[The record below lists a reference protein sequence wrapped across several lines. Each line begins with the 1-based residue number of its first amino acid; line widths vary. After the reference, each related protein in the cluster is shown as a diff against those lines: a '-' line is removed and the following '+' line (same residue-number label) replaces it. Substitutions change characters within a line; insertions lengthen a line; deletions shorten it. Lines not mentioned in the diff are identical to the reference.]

1 MPGTNLTREEAQQ
14 RAKLLTV
21 DSYEIDLDLSGAVE
35 GGTYRSV
42 TTVRFDSAES
52 GVGSFIDLVA
62 PAVQEVVLNGDS
74 LDPAEVFKDS
84 RIELAGILEGRN
96 VLRVVA
102 DCAYTNTGEGLH
114 RFVDPVDQQ
123 AYLYT
128 QFEVPDAR
136 RVFASFEQPDLK
148 ATFQFTVKAPSGW
161 TVISNSPTPEPKD
174 DVWEFE
180 PTPRI
185 STYVTALILG
195 PYHSVHSVYEKDG
208 QSVPLGIYCRPSLA
222 EFLDSDAIFEVTRQG
237 FEWFQEKFD
246 YAYPFKKYDQL
257 FVPEFNAGAMENAG
271 AVTIRDQYVF
281 RSKVTDA
288 AYEVRAETILH
299 ELAHMWFGDL
309 VTMEWWNDLW
319 LNESFA
325 TYTSIACQSYAPGS
339 RWPHSWTTFANSMK
353 TWAYRQDQLPSTHPI
368 MAQINDLDD
377 VLVNFDGITYAK
389 GASVLKQLVAYVGED
404 EFFRGVQAYFKA
416 HAYGNTQLSDLL
428 GALEETS
435 GRDLGT
441 WSQKWLQT
449 AGINVLRPEIETDAN
464 GVITSFAIRQEAP
477 ALPAGAKGEPTLRP
491 HRIAVGLYDLD
502 DSAGGSGKLVRGER
516 IELDVDGELTEVAE
530 LVGKRRPAVIL
541 LNDDDLSYAKV
552 RLDEQSLAFVTE
564 HLGDFEASL
573 PRALCWASAW
583 DMTRDA
589 ELAARDYLSLVL
601 SGIGKESDIGVV
613 QSLHRQVLT
622 AVELYADPNAR
633 EALLTRWTDA
643 TLAHLRSSAG
653 GSDHQLA
660 WARAFAATARTPEQL
675 DLLEGLLDGRESIE
689 GLAVDTELRWSFVQR
704 LAAVGRFDEAEI
716 TSEYERDRTAAGERH
731 AATARAARPTE
742 EAKAEAWA
750 SVVESD
756 KLPNAV
762 QEAVIGGFVQF
773 GQRELLAPYTEKY
786 FAAVKG
792 VWDSR
797 SHEMAQQIAVGLY
810 PSVQVS
816 ADTLAKTDEWLAS
829 AEPSAAL
836 RRLISESRSGVERA
850 LRAQA
855 RHGGVGGDA
864 LRRGK
869 MALPRARARKRRFRM
884 EVSRSTG
891 TAAPTGETTSP
902 AAVARSGPRPHQ
914 GRGERR
920 SLLAFRF

>member
-1 MPGTNLTREEAQQ
+1 MPGTNLTREEAEQ

-21 DSYEIDLDLSGAVE
+21 DSYEIDLDLTGAQE

-42 TTVRFDSAES
+42 TTVRFDVAES
-52 GVGSFIDLVA
+52 GAESFIDLVA
-62 PAVQEVVLNGDS
+62 PTVHEVTLNGDA
-74 LDPAEVFKDS
+74 LDPAEVFRDS
-84 RIELAGILEGRN
+84 RIALPGLLQGPN

-114 RFVDPVDQQ
+114 RFVDPVDDQ

-148 ATFQFTVKAPSGW
+148 ATFQFTVKAPTGW
-161 TVISNSPTPEPKD
+161 TVVSNSPTPEPKD
-174 DVWEFE
+174 DVWVFE

-185 STYVTALILG
+185 STYITALIVG

-208 QSVPLGIYCRPSLA
+208 VSVPLGVYCRPSLA

-237 FEWFQEKFD
+237 FDWFQEKFD

-325 TYTSIACQSYAPGS
+325 TYTSIACQAHHPES

-368 MAQINDLDD
+368 MADIRDLDD

-389 GASVLKQLVAYVGED
+389 GASVLKQLVAYVGMD

-416 HAYGNTQLSDLL
+416 HAFGNTRLSDLL

-435 GRDLGT
+435 GRDLKA
-441 WSQKWLQT
+441 WSKAWLET
-449 AGINVLRPEIETDAN
+449 AGINVLRPGIETDGE

-491 HRIAVGLYDLD
+491 HRIAIGLYDRD
-502 DSAGGSGKLVRGER
+502 DASGKLVRTDR
-516 IELDVDGELTEVAE
+516 VELDVDGELTAVPQ
-530 LVGKRRPAVIL
+530 LTGRRRPDVVL

-564 HLGDFEASL
+564 HLGDFESSL

-589 ELAARDYLSLVL
+589 ELATRDYLSLVL

-613 QSLHRQVLT
+613 QSLQRQVKL
-622 AVELYADPNAR
+622 AIDLYADPAAR

-643 TLAHLRSSAG
+643 TLAHLRSAAPG
-653 GSDHQLA
+653 GDHQLA

-675 DLLEGLLDGRESIE
+675 DLLEALLDGSQTIE
-689 GLAVDTELRWSFVQR
+689 GLVVDTELRWAFVER

-716 TSEYERDRTAAGERH
+716 AAEYERDKTAAGERH
-731 AATARAARPTE
+731 AAASRAARPTP

-762 QEAVIGGFVQF
+762 QEAVIGGFVQTD
-773 GQRELLAPYTEKY
+773 QRELLAPYTAKY
-786 FAAVKG
+786 FEVVKG
-792 VWDSR
+792 IWESR
-797 SHEMAQQIAVGLY
+797 SHEMAQQIVVGLY
-810 PSVQVS
+810 PSIQVS
-816 ADTLAKTDEWLAS
+816 QDTLDRTDAWLAS
-829 AEPSAAL
+829 AEPVAAL
-836 RRLISESRSGVERA
+836 RRLVSESRSGVERA
-850 LRAQA
+850 LKAQA
-855 RHGGVGGDA
+855 ADA
-864 LRRGK
+864 R
-869 MALPRARARKRRFRM
+869 
-884 EVSRSTG
+884 
-891 TAAPTGETTSP
+891 
-902 AAVARSGPRPHQ
+902 
-914 GRGERR
+914 
-920 SLLAFRF
+920 

>member
-21 DSYEIDLDLSGAVE
+21 DSYEIDLDLSGAQE

-42 TTVRFDSAES
+42 TTVRFDVSADAE
-52 GVGSFIDLVA
+52 GAESFIDLVA
-62 PAVQEVVLNGDS
+62 PTVHEVTLNGGA
-74 LDPAEVFKDS
+74 LDPAEVFEDS
-84 RIELAGILEGRN
+84 RIALPGLLPGRN
-96 VLRVVA
+96 VLRVSA

-114 RFVDPVDQQ
+114 RFVDPVDDQ

-148 ATFQFTVKAPSGW
+148 ATFRFTVKAPHGW
-161 TVISNSPTPEPKD
+161 TVISNSPTPEPRD
-174 DVWEFE
+174 NVWEFE

-185 STYVTALILG
+185 STYITALIVG

-222 EFLDSDAIFEVTRQG
+222 EYLDADAIFDVTRQG

-246 YAYPFKKYDQL
+246 YAYPFGKYDQL

-288 AYEVRAETILH
+288 AYEVRASTILH

-325 TYTSIACQSYAPGS
+325 TYAEAACQADAPGS
-339 RWPHSWTTFANSMK
+339 KWPHSWTTFANSMK

-368 MAQINDLDD
+368 MADIRDLDD

-389 GASVLKQLVAYVGED
+389 GASVLKQLVAYVGKD
-404 EFFRGVQAYFKA
+404 AFFSGVQAYFKR
-416 HAYGNTQLSDLL
+416 HAYGNTRLSDLL

-435 GRDLGT
+435 GRDLST
-441 WSQKWLQT
+441 WSKKWLET
-449 AGINVLRPEIETDAN
+449 AGINVLRPEIETDGAD
-464 GVITSFAIRQEAP
+464 GTGTITSFAIRQEAP
-477 ALPAGAKGEPTLRP
+477 ALPAGAKGESTLRP

-502 DSAGGSGKLVRGER
+502 EASGKLVRVDR
-516 IELDVDGELTEVAE
+516 VELDVDGELTAVPQ
-530 LVGKRRPAVIL
+530 LVGKARPAVVL

-552 RLDEQSLAFVTE
+552 RLDERSLAFVTE

-589 ELAARDYLSLVL
+589 ELATRDYLSLVL

-613 QSLHRQVLT
+613 QSLHRQVKL
-622 AVELYADPNAR
+622 AIDLYSAPNTR
-633 EALLTRWTDA
+633 EALLTRWTEA
-643 TLAHLRSSAG
+643 TLAHLRAAEA

-675 DLLEGLLDGRESIE
+675 DLLDSLLEGTQTIE
-689 GLAVDTELRWSFVQR
+689 GLAVDTELRWTFVER
-704 LAAVGRFDEAEI
+704 LAAVGRYDETEI
-716 TSEYERDRTAAGERH
+716 AGEYERDKTAAGERH

-756 KLPNAV
+756 KLPNAL
-762 QEAVIGGFVQF
+762 QEAVIAGFVQTD
-773 GQRELLAPYTEKY
+773 QRELLAPYTDRY
-786 FAAVKG
+786 FEAVAD
-792 VWDSR
+792 VWESR

-810 PSVQVS
+810 PAIQVS
-816 ADTLAKTDEWLAS
+816 EETLEKTDAWLAS
-829 AEPSAAL
+829 AEPNAAL
-836 RRLISESRSGVERA
+836 RRLVSESRAGVERA

-855 RHGGVGGDA
+855 ADA
-864 LRRGK
+864 
-869 MALPRARARKRRFRM
+869 
-884 EVSRSTG
+884 
-891 TAAPTGETTSP
+891 AAE
-902 AAVARSGPRPHQ
+902 
-914 GRGERR
+914 
-920 SLLAFRF
+920 

>member
-21 DSYEIDLDLSGAVE
+21 DSYEIDLDLSGAQE
-35 GGTYRSV
+35 GGTFRSA
-42 TTVRFDSAES
+42 TTVRFEAAEA
-52 GVGSFIDLVA
+52 GAETFIDLVA
-62 PAVQEVVLNGDS
+62 PSVREVVLNGTA
-74 LDPAEVFKDS
+74 LDAASVFEDS
-84 RIELAGILEGRN
+84 RIALPGLLAGQNE
-96 VLRVVA
+96 LRVVA

-114 RFVDPVDQQ
+114 RFVDPVDEQ

-148 ATFQFTVKAPSGW
+148 ATFRFTVTAPEGW
-161 TVISNSPTPEPKD
+161 TVISNSPTPEAADVKD
-174 DVWEFE
+174 NVWRFE

-185 STYVTALILG
+185 STYITALIVG
-195 PYHSVHSVYEKDG
+195 PYHAVHSSYEGADG

-222 EFLDSDAIFEVTRQG
+222 EFLDADAIFDVTRQG
-237 FEWFQEKFD
+237 FTWFQEKFAYD
-246 YAYPFKKYDQL
+246 YPFAKYDQL

-325 TYTSIACQSYAPGS
+325 TYTSIACQAYAEGS
-339 RWPHSWTTFANSMK
+339 KWPHAWTTFANSMK

-368 MAQINDLDD
+368 MADIRDLDD

-389 GASVLKQLVAYVGED
+389 GASVLKQLVAYVGTD
-404 EFFRGVQAYFKA
+404 EFFKGVQAYFKA
-416 HAYGNTQLSDLL
+416 HAFGNTRLSDLL

-435 GRDLGT
+435 GRDLTT
-441 WSQKWLQT
+441 WSKAWLET
-449 AGINVLRPEIETDAN
+449 AGINILRPAIETDAD
-464 GVITSFAIRQEAP
+464 GVITSFAVRQEAP
-477 ALPAGAKGEPTLRP
+477 ALPAGAKGEPVLRP
-491 HRIAVGLYDLD
+491 HRIAVGFYSIDE
-502 DSAGGSGKLVRGER
+502 ASGRLLRER
-516 IELDVDGELTEVAE
+516 RVEMDVAAAELTDVPE
-530 LVGKRRPAVIL
+530 LVGHKRPDVVL

-552 RLDEQSLAFVTE
+552 RLDEQSLATVTA

-583 DMTRDA
+583 DMTRDG
-589 ELAARDYLSLVL
+589 ELATRDYLALVL

-613 QSLHRQVLT
+613 QSLHRQVKL
-622 AVELYADPNAR
+622 AIDLYADPAWR
-633 EALLTRWTDA
+633 EEGLAVWTEA
-643 TLAHLRSSAG
+643 TLEHLRAAAP

-660 WARAFAATARTPEQL
+660 WARAFAATARTEGQL
-675 DLLEGLLDGRESIE
+675 TFLSALLDGNAEIE
-689 GLAVDTELRWSFVQR
+689 GLAVDTELRWAFLER
-704 LAAVGRFDEAEI
+704 LVATGVLGEAAIVAEL
-716 TSEYERDRTAAGERH
+716 ERDKTAAGERH
-731 AATARAARPTE
+731 AATARAARPTA

-750 SVVESD
+750 SVVESGD
-756 KLPNAV
+756 LPNAV
-762 QEAVIGGFVQF
+762 QEAVIGGFVQTD
-773 GQRELLAPYTEKY
+773 QRELLAPYAEKY

-797 SHEMAQQIAVGLY
+797 SHEIAQQIAVGLY
-810 PSVQVS
+810 PALLVS
-816 ADTLAKTDEWLAS
+816 QQTLDATDAWLTT
-829 AEPSAAL
+829 AEPNAAL
-836 RRLISESRSGVERA
+836 RRLVSESRSGVERA

-855 RHGGVGGDA
+855 ADA
-864 LRRGK
+864 
-869 MALPRARARKRRFRM
+869 ASA
-884 EVSRSTG
+884 
-891 TAAPTGETTSP
+891 
-902 AAVARSGPRPHQ
+902 
-914 GRGERR
+914 
-920 SLLAFRF
+920 

>member
-21 DSYEIDLDLSGAVE
+21 DSYEVELDLSGAQE

-42 TTVRFDSAES
+42 TTVRFDSAENDAE
-52 GVGSFIDLVA
+52 SFIDLVA
-62 PAVQEVVLNGDS
+62 PAVHEVTLNGDA
-74 LDPAEVFKDS
+74 LDAAEVFKDS
-84 RIELAGILEGRN
+84 RIALPGLLAGRN

-148 ATFQFTVKAPSGW
+148 ATFQFTVKAPTGW

-174 DVWEFE
+174 DVWVFE

-185 STYVTALILG
+185 SSYITALIVG

-237 FEWFQEKFD
+237 FDWFQEKFD
-246 YAYPFKKYDQL
+246 YAYPFTKYDQL

-288 AYEVRAETILH
+288 AYELRAETILH

-325 TYTSIACQSYAPGS
+325 TYTSIACQAYHPDS

-368 MAQINDLDD
+368 MAEIRDLDD

-389 GASVLKQLVAYVGED
+389 GASVLKQLVAYVGMD

-416 HAYGNTQLSDLL
+416 HAFGNTRLSDLL

-449 AGINVLRPEIETDAN
+449 AGINILRPEIETGAD
-464 GVITSFAIRQEAP
+464 GVVTSFAIRQEAP
-477 ALPAGAKGEPTLRP
+477 ALPAGAQGEPTLRP

-502 DSAGGSGKLVRGER
+502 ADTGKLVRVER
-516 IELDVDGELTEVAE
+516 IELDVDGELTAVPQLA
-530 LVGKRRPAVIL
+530 GKPRPAVIL

-552 RLDEQSLAFVTE
+552 RLDEDSLAFVTE
-564 HLGDFEASL
+564 HLGDFASSL

-589 ELAARDYLSLVL
+589 ELAARDYLALVL
-601 SGIGKESDIGVV
+601 AGIGKESDIGVV
-613 QSLHRQVLT
+613 QSLHRQVKL
-622 AVELYADPNAR
+622 AIELYADPTAR

-643 TLAHLRSSAG
+643 TLAHLHASEAG
-653 GSDHQLA
+653 GDHQLA

-675 DLLEGLLDGRESIE
+675 DLLEALLEGRETIE
-689 GLAVDTELRWSFVQR
+689 GLSVDTELRWAFVQR

-716 TSEYERDRTAAGERH
+716 AAEYERDKTAAGERH

-762 QEAVIGGFVQF
+762 QEAVIGGFVQAD
-773 GQRELLAPYTEKY
+773 QRELLAPYTDKY
-786 FAAVKG
+786 FSVVKEI
-792 VWDSR
+792 WDAR
-797 SHEMAQQIAVGLY
+797 SHEIAQQIATGLY
-810 PSVQVS
+810 PGVQVFEE
-816 ADTLAKTDEWLAS
+816 TLAKTDAWLAS
-829 AEPSAAL
+829 AEPNAAL
-836 RRLISESRSGVERA
+836 RRLVSESRSGVERA
-850 LRAQA
+850 LKAQA
-855 RHGGVGGDA
+855 ADA
-864 LRRGK
+864 
-869 MALPRARARKRRFRM
+869 AAA
-884 EVSRSTG
+884 
-891 TAAPTGETTSP
+891 TA
-902 AAVARSGPRPHQ
+902 
-914 GRGERR
+914 
-920 SLLAFRF
+920 

>member
-14 RAKLLTV
+14 RAKLLAV
-21 DSYEIDLDLSGAVE
+21 ESYEIELDLSGAQE

-42 TTVRFDSAES
+42 TTVRFDVTENGAE
-52 GVGSFIDLVA
+52 SFIDLVA
-62 PAVQEVVLNGDS
+62 PAVHEVTLNGDS
-74 LDPAEVFKDS
+74 LDPAEVFADS
-84 RIELAGILEGRN
+84 RIALRGLLEGRN
-96 VLRVVA
+96 ILRVVA

-114 RFVDPVDQQ
+114 RFVDPVDDQ

-148 ATFQFTVKAPSGW
+148 ATFQFTVRAPEGW
-161 TVISNSPTPEPKD
+161 TVISNSPTPEPQD
-174 DVWEFE
+174 SVWVFE

-185 STYVTALILG
+185 STYITALIVG

-222 EFLDSDAIFEVTRQG
+222 EYLDSDAIFEVTRQG

-246 YAYPFKKYDQL
+246 YTYPFKKYDQL

-325 TYTSIACQSYAPGS
+325 TYTSIACQASAPGS

-368 MAQINDLDD
+368 MADISDLDD

-404 EFFRGVQAYFKA
+404 EFFAGVQAYFKA
-416 HAYGNTQLSDLL
+416 HAYGNTRLSDLL
-428 GALEETS
+428 GALETTS
-435 GRDLGT
+435 GRDLKS
-441 WSQKWLQT
+441 WSKAWLET
-449 AGINVLRPEIETDAN
+449 AGINVLRPEIETGAD
-464 GVITSFAIRQEAP
+464 GVVTSFAIRQEAP

-491 HRIAVGLYDLD
+491 HRIAVGLYELD
-502 DSAGGSGKLVRGER
+502 DASGKLVREER
-516 IELDVDGELTEVAE
+516 IELDVDGELTAVPQ

-564 HLGDFEASL
+564 HLGDFESSL

-613 QSLHRQVLT
+613 QSLQRQVKL
-622 AVELYADPNAR
+622 AVDLYADPAAR
-633 EALLTRWTDA
+633 EALLARWTDA
-643 TLAHLRSSAG
+643 TLAHLRAAAP

-675 DLLEGLLDGRESIE
+675 DLLDALLEGSQTIE
-689 GLAVDTELRWSFVQR
+689 GLVVDTELRWSFVQR
-704 LAAVGRFDEAEI
+704 LAAVGRFDETEI
-716 TSEYERDRTAAGERH
+716 AGEYDRDRTAAGERH
-731 AATARAARPTE
+731 AATARAARPTP

-750 SVVESD
+750 SVVDSD

-762 QEAVIGGFVQF
+762 QEAVIAGFVQTD
-773 GQRELLAPYTEKY
+773 QRELLAPYADRY
-786 FAAVKG
+786 FEVVKDI
-792 VWDSR
+792 WDSR

-810 PSVQVS
+810 PTVQVS
-816 ADTLAKTDEWLAS
+816 RETLDKTDAWLTS
-829 AEPSAAL
+829 AEPTAAL
-836 RRLISESRSGVERA
+836 RRLVSESRAGVERA
-850 LRAQA
+850 LRAQRA
-855 RHGGVGGDA
+855 DA
-864 LRRGK
+864 
-869 MALPRARARKRRFRM
+869 
-884 EVSRSTG
+884 
-891 TAAPTGETTSP
+891 AAE
-902 AAVARSGPRPHQ
+902 
-914 GRGERR
+914 
-920 SLLAFRF
+920 

>member
-1 MPGTNLTREEAQQ
+1 MPGTNLTREEARQ
-14 RAKLLTV
+14 RAELLTV
-21 DSYEIDLDLSGAVE
+21 DSYEIDLDLSGAQE

-42 TTVRFDSAES
+42 TTVRFDVARGDAE
-52 GVGSFIDLVA
+52 SFIDLVA
-62 PAVQEVVLNGDS
+62 PAVHEVVLNGDQ
-74 LDPAEVFKDS
+74 LDPAEVFEDS
-84 RIELAGILEGRN
+84 RIALTGLLQGRN

-114 RFVDPVDQQ
+114 RFVDPVDEQ

-148 ATFQFTVKAPSGW
+148 ATFQFTVKAPEGW

-174 DVWEFE
+174 NVWSFE

-185 STYVTALILG
+185 STYITALIVG

-208 QSVPLGIYCRPSLA
+208 RSVPLGVYCRPSLA
-222 EFLDSDAIFEVTRQG
+222 EFLDADAIFEVTRQG
-237 FEWFQEKFD
+237 FDWFQEKFD
-246 YAYPFKKYDQL
+246 YAYPFAKYDQL

-271 AVTIRDQYVF
+271 AVTLRDQYVF

-288 AYEVRAETILH
+288 AYEMRAATILH

-325 TYTSIACQSYAPGS
+325 TYAEVACQAAAPAS
-339 RWPHSWTTFANSMK
+339 KWPHAWTTFANSMK

-368 MAQINDLDD
+368 MAEIRDLDD

-404 EFFRGVQAYFKA
+404 AFFKGVQAYFKR
-416 HAYGNTQLSDLL
+416 HAYGNTRLSDLL

-435 GRDLGT
+435 GRDLKT
-441 WSQKWLQT
+441 WSKQWLET
-449 AGINVLRPEIETDAN
+449 AGINILRPEIVTDAD
-464 GVITSFAIRQEAP
+464 GVVTSFAVRQEAP

-491 HRIAVGLYDLD
+491 HRIAIGLYDHD
-502 DSAGGSGKLVRGER
+502 EASGKLVRTDR
-516 IELDVDGELTEVAE
+516 VELDVDGELTAVPQ
-530 LVGKRRPAVIL
+530 LSGRRRPAVVL

-552 RLDEQSLAFVTE
+552 RLDEDSLRTVTE
-564 HLGDFEASL
+564 HLGDFAESL

-589 ELAARDYLSLVL
+589 ELATRDYLSLVL

-613 QSLHRQVLT
+613 QSLHRQVKL
-622 AVELYADPNAR
+622 AIDLYADPATR
-633 EALLTRWTDA
+633 ESLLTRWTDA
-643 TLAHLRSSAG
+643 TLAHLRAAEAG
-653 GSDHQLA
+653 GDHQLA

-675 DLLEGLLDGRESIE
+675 DLLEALLDGTQTVE
-689 GLAVDTELRWSFVQR
+689 GLAVDTELRWAFVER
-704 LAAVGRFDEAEI
+704 LAAVGRYDEAEI
-716 TSEYERDRTAAGERH
+716 AAEYERDRTAAGERH
-731 AATARAARPTE
+731 AATARASRPTP

-750 SVVESD
+750 SVIDSD

-762 QEAVIGGFVQF
+762 QEAVIGGFVQTD
-773 GQRELLAPYTEKY
+773 QRELLASYADTY
-786 FAAVKG
+786 FEVLKG
-792 VWDSR
+792 VWESR

-810 PSVQVS
+810 PAVQVS
-816 ADTLAKTDEWLAS
+816 AETLAKTDAWLAA

-836 RRLISESRSGVERA
+836 HRLVSESRAGIERA
-850 LRAQA
+850 LKAQA
-855 RHGGVGGDA
+855 AD
-864 LRRGK
+864 
-869 MALPRARARKRRFRM
+869 
-884 EVSRSTG
+884 
-891 TAAPTGETTSP
+891 TAA
-902 AAVARSGPRPHQ
+902 V
-914 GRGERR
+914 
-920 SLLAFRF
+920 

>member
-21 DSYEIDLDLSGAVE
+21 DSYEIDLDLSGAQE

-42 TTVRFDSAES
+42 TTVRFDVAES
-52 GVGSFIDLVA
+52 GAASFIDLVA
-62 PAVQEVVLNGDS
+62 PAVHEVTLNGDS
-74 LDPAEVFKDS
+74 LDPAEVFADS
-84 RIELAGILEGRN
+84 RIALPGLLAGRN
-96 VLRVVA
+96 ILRVVA

-114 RFVDPVDQQ
+114 RFVDPVDEQ

-174 DVWEFE
+174 DTWVFE

-185 STYVTALILG
+185 SSYITALIVG

-222 EFLDSDAIFEVTRQG
+222 EFLDSDAIFAVTRQG

-246 YAYPFKKYDQL
+246 YDYPFKKYDQL

-288 AYEVRAETILH
+288 AYETRAETILH

-325 TYTSIACQSYAPGS
+325 TYTSIACQAYAPGS

-368 MAQINDLDD
+368 MAEIRDLDD

-389 GASVLKQLVAYVGED
+389 GASVLKQLVAYVGMD
-404 EFFRGVQAYFKA
+404 EFFTGVQAYFKR
-416 HAYGNTQLSDLL
+416 HAYGNTRLADLL

-435 GRDLGT
+435 GRDLST
-441 WSQKWLQT
+441 WARKWLQT
-449 AGINVLRPEIETDAN
+449 AGINILRPEVETDGD
-464 GVITSFAIRQEAP
+464 GVVTSFAVRQEAP

-491 HRIAVGLYDLD
+491 HRIAIGLYDLD
-502 DSAGGSGKLVRGER
+502 EASGKLMRTDR
-516 IELDVDGELTEVAE
+516 IELDVDGELTAVPQLA
-530 LVGKRRPAVIL
+530 GRPRPAVFL

-552 RLDEQSLAFVTE
+552 RLDEESLRFVTE
-564 HLGDFEASL
+564 HLGDFESSL

-589 ELAARDYLSLVL
+589 ELPARDYLSLVL

-613 QSLHRQVLT
+613 QSLQRQVKL
-622 AVELYADPNAR
+622 AVELYADPAAR

-643 TLAHLRSSAG
+643 TLAHLRAAAPA
-653 GSDHQLA
+653 SDHQLA

-675 DLLEGLLDGRESIE
+675 DLLDGLLDGTQTVE
-689 GLAVDTELRWSFVQR
+689 GLAVDTELRWAFVER
-704 LAAVGRFDEAEI
+704 LAAVGRFDEADI
-716 TSEYERDRTAAGERH
+716 AAEYERDRTAAGERH

-750 SVVESD
+750 SVVDSD

-762 QEAVIGGFVQF
+762 QEAVIGGFVQTD
-773 GQRELLAPYTEKY
+773 QRDLLAPYTDKY
-786 FAAVKG
+786 FEVLKS

-797 SHEMAQQIAVGLY
+797 SHEIAQQIAIGLY
-810 PSVQVS
+810 PSLQVS
-816 ADTLAKTDEWLAS
+816 AETLTKTDAWLAS
-829 AEPSAAL
+829 AQPNAAL
-836 RRLISESRSGVERA
+836 ARLVSESRAGVERA
-850 LRAQA
+850 LKAQA
-855 RHGGVGGDA
+855 ADA
-864 LRRGK
+864 
-869 MALPRARARKRRFRM
+869 
-884 EVSRSTG
+884 
-891 TAAPTGETTSP
+891 AA
-902 AAVARSGPRPHQ
+902 Q
-914 GRGERR
+914 
-920 SLLAFRF
+920 

>member
-14 RAKLLTV
+14 RAELLTV
-21 DSYEIDLDLSGAVE
+21 DSYEIDLDLSGAQE

-42 TTVRFDSAES
+42 TTVRFDVARGGVES
-52 GVGSFIDLVA
+52 FVDLVA
-62 PAVQEVVLNGDS
+62 PTVHEVVLNGDA

-84 RIELAGILEGRN
+84 RIALPGLLEGRN

-114 RFVDPVDQQ
+114 RFVDPVDEQ

-148 ATFQFTVKAPSGW
+148 ATFQFTVRAPEGW
-161 TVISNSPTPEPKD
+161 TVISNSPTPEPQD
-174 DVWEFE
+174 NVWVFE

-185 STYVTALILG
+185 STYITALIVG

-237 FEWFQEKFD
+237 FDWFQEKFD
-246 YAYPFKKYDQL
+246 YAYPFEKYDQL

-325 TYTSIACQSYAPGS
+325 TYTSIACQSAAPGS

-368 MAQINDLDD
+368 MADIRDLDD

-389 GASVLKQLVAYVGED
+389 GASVLKQLVAYVGQD
-404 EFFRGVQAYFKA
+404 EFFKGVQAYFKR
-416 HAYGNTQLSDLL
+416 HAFGNTRLSDLL

-435 GRDLGT
+435 GRDLKT
-441 WSQKWLQT
+441 WSRKWLET
-449 AGINVLRPEIETDAN
+449 AGINILRPEIATDAD
-464 GVITSFAIRQEAP
+464 GVITSFAVRQEAP
-477 ALPAGAKGEPTLRP
+477 ALPAGAKGEPVLRP
-491 HRIAVGLYDLD
+491 HRIAIGLYDLD
-502 DSAGGSGKLVRGER
+502 SDSGKLVRTER
-516 IELDVDGELTEVAE
+516 VELDVDGELTAVPQ
-530 LVGKRRPAVIL
+530 LTGRRRPAVVL

-552 RLDEQSLAFVTE
+552 RLDEESLRTVTE
-564 HLGDFEASL
+564 HLGDFQESL

-589 ELAARDYLSLVL
+589 ELATRDYLSLVL
-601 SGIGKESDIGVV
+601 SGIAKESDIGVV
-613 QSLHRQVLT
+613 QSLHRQVKL
-622 AVELYADPNAR
+622 AIDLYADPAAR
-633 EALLTRWTDA
+633 EALLARWTDA
-643 TLAHLRSSAG
+643 TLAHLRAAEPG
-653 GSDHQLA
+653 GDHQLA

-675 DLLEGLLDGRESIE
+675 DLLEALLEGTQTVE
-689 GLAVDTELRWSFVQR
+689 GLAVDTELRWAFVER

-716 TSEYERDRTAAGERH
+716 AAEYERDRTAAGERH
-731 AATARAARPTE
+731 AATARAARPTV

-750 SVVESD
+750 SVVDSD

-762 QEAVIGGFVQF
+762 QEAVISGFVQTD
-773 GQRELLAPYTEKY
+773 QRELLAPYADRY
-786 FAAVKG
+786 FEVVKD
-792 VWDSR
+792 VWDAR
-797 SHEMAQQIAVGLY
+797 SHEIAQQIAVGLY
-810 PSVQVS
+810 PAVQVS
-816 ADTLAKTDEWLAS
+816 EATLAKTDAWLAA
-829 AEPSAAL
+829 AEPNAAL
-836 RRLISESRSGVERA
+836 RRLVSESRSGVERA
-850 LRAQA
+850 LKAQA
-855 RHGGVGGDA
+855 ADA
-864 LRRGK
+864 
-869 MALPRARARKRRFRM
+869 
-884 EVSRSTG
+884 
-891 TAAPTGETTSP
+891 AAE
-902 AAVARSGPRPHQ
+902 
-914 GRGERR
+914 
-920 SLLAFRF
+920 

>member
-21 DSYEIDLDLSGAVE
+21 DSYEIDLDLSGAQE

-42 TTVRFDSAES
+42 TTVRFDAAE
-52 GVGSFIDLVA
+52 GGAETFIDLVA
-62 PAVQEVVLNGDS
+62 PTVHEVVLNGDA
-74 LDPAEVFKDS
+74 LDPAEVFADS
-84 RIELAGILEGRN
+84 RITLPGLLQGPNE
-96 VLRVVA
+96 LRVVA

-114 RFVDPVDQQ
+114 RFVDPVDNQ

-174 DVWEFE
+174 DVWVFE

-185 STYVTALILG
+185 STYITALIVG

-222 EFLDSDAIFEVTRQG
+222 EYLDSDAIFEVTRQG

-288 AYEVRAETILH
+288 AYERRAETILH

-325 TYTSIACQSYAPGS
+325 TYTSVACQAHAPGS
-339 RWPHSWTTFANSMK
+339 RWPHSWTTFANAEK

-368 MAQINDLDD
+368 MAEIRDLDD
-377 VLVNFDGITYAK
+377 VMVNFDGITYAK
-389 GASVLKQLVAYVGED
+389 GASVLKQLVAYVGMD
-404 EFFRGVQAYFKA
+404 EFFSGVQAYFKQ
-416 HAYGNTQLSDLL
+416 HAYGNTRLSDLL
-428 GALEETS
+428 GALEKTS
-435 GRDLGT
+435 GRDLKT
-441 WSQKWLQT
+441 WSKKWLET
-449 AGINVLRPEIETDAN
+449 AGINVLRPEIETDAD

-477 ALPAGAKGEPTLRP
+477 ALPAGAKGEAILRP
-491 HRIAVGLYDLD
+491 HRIAIGLYDHQD
-502 DSAGGSGKLVRGER
+502 GSLVRTDR
-516 IELDVDGELTEVAE
+516 IELDVDGELTPVPQ
-530 LVGKRRPAVIL
+530 LVGTARPAIVL

-552 RLDEQSLAFVTE
+552 RLDEESLKAVTE

-573 PRALCWASAW
+573 PRALSWASAW

-589 ELAARDYLSLVL
+589 ELPTRDYLSLVL
-601 SGIGKESDIGVV
+601 SGVGKESDIGVV
-613 QSLHRQVLT
+613 QSLHRQVKL
-622 AVELYADPNAR
+622 AIDLYADPAWR
-633 EALLTRWTDA
+633 ETGLAQWTEAALE
-643 TLAHLRSSAG
+643 HLRAAAP

-660 WARAFAATARTPEQL
+660 WARAFAATARTDAQL
-675 DLLEGLLDGRESIE
+675 DLLAALLDGTETIE
-689 GLAVDTELRWSFVQR
+689 GLVVDTELRWAFVER
-704 LAAVGRFDEAEI
+704 LAATGRFGEAEI
-716 TSEYERDRTAAGERH
+716 AAEYERDKTAAGERH
-731 AATARAARPTE
+731 AATARAARPTP

-762 QEAVIGGFVQF
+762 QEAVIAGFVQTD
-773 GQRELLAPYTEKY
+773 QRELLAPYTEKY
-786 FAAVKG
+786 FSAVKD
-792 VWDSR
+792 VWESR
-797 SHEMAQQIAVGLY
+797 SHEMAQQIVIGLY
-810 PSVQVS
+810 PALQVDQ
-816 ADTLAKTDEWLAS
+816 ATLDATDAWLAS
-829 AEPSAAL
+829 AEPNAAL
-836 RRLISESRSGVERA
+836 RRLVSESRAGIERA
-850 LRAQA
+850 LKAQA
-855 RHGGVGGDA
+855 ADA
-864 LRRGK
+864 
-869 MALPRARARKRRFRM
+869 
-884 EVSRSTG
+884 
-891 TAAPTGETTSP
+891 AA
-902 AAVARSGPRPHQ
+902 
-914 GRGERR
+914 
-920 SLLAFRF
+920 

>member
-21 DSYEIDLDLSGAVE
+21 DSYEIDLDLSGAQE

-42 TTVRFDSAES
+42 TTVRFDVAES
-52 GVGSFIDLVA
+52 GSASFIDLVA
-62 PAVQEVVLNGDS
+62 PAVHEVALNGDA
-74 LDPAEVFKDS
+74 LDPAEVFADS
-84 RIELAGILEGRN
+84 RIALPGLLEGRN

-114 RFVDPVDQQ
+114 RFVDPVDEQ

-161 TVISNSPTPEPKD
+161 TVVSNSPTPEPKD
-174 DVWEFE
+174 DVWVFE

-185 STYVTALILG
+185 SSYITALIVG

-237 FEWFQEKFD
+237 FDWFQEKFD
-246 YAYPFKKYDQL
+246 YAYPFTKYDQL

-288 AYEVRAETILH
+288 AYETRAETILH

-325 TYTSIACQSYAPGS
+325 TYTSIACQAYAPGS

-368 MAQINDLDD
+368 MAEIRDLDD

-389 GASVLKQLVAYVGED
+389 GASVLKQLVAYVGMD
-404 EFFRGVQAYFKA
+404 EFFKGVQAYFKR
-416 HAYGNTQLSDLL
+416 HAFGNTRLSDLL

-435 GRDLGT
+435 GRDLST

-449 AGINVLRPEIETDAN
+449 AGINILRPEVETDAD
-464 GVITSFAIRQEAP
+464 GVVTSFAIRQEAP
-477 ALPAGAKGEPTLRP
+477 ALPAGAKGEPVLRP

-502 DSAGGSGKLVRGER
+502 EATGKLVRTDR
-516 IELDVDGELTEVAE
+516 IELDVDGALTAVPQ
-530 LVGKRRPAVIL
+530 LSGRRRPAVFL

-552 RLDEQSLAFVTE
+552 RLDEESLHVVTE
-564 HLGDFEASL
+564 HLGDFESSL

-589 ELAARDYLSLVL
+589 ELPTREYLSLVL

-613 QSLHRQVLT
+613 QSLHRQVKL
-622 AVELYADPNAR
+622 AIELYADPTAR

-643 TLAHLRSSAG
+643 TLAHLRSAAP

-675 DLLEGLLDGRESIE
+675 DLLDGLLEGTHTIE
-689 GLAVDTELRWSFVQR
+689 GLAVDTELRWAFVER
-704 LAAVGRFDEAEI
+704 LAAVGRFDETEI
-716 TSEYERDRTAAGERH
+716 AGEYERDKTAAGERH

-750 SVVESD
+750 SVIDSD

-762 QEAVIGGFVQF
+762 QEAVIGGFVQTD
-773 GQRELLAPYTEKY
+773 QRELLAPYTDRY
-786 FAAVKG
+786 FEILKS

-797 SHEMAQQIAVGLY
+797 SHEIAQQIAVGLY
-810 PSVQVS
+810 PSLQVS
-816 ADTLAKTDEWLAS
+816 EETLAKTDTWLA
-829 AEPSAAL
+829 AAQPNAAL
-836 RRLISESRSGVERA
+836 ARLVSESRAGVERA
-850 LRAQA
+850 LKAQA
-855 RHGGVGGDA
+855 ADA
-864 LRRGK
+864 
-869 MALPRARARKRRFRM
+869 
-884 EVSRSTG
+884 
-891 TAAPTGETTSP
+891 AA
-902 AAVARSGPRPHQ
+902 Q
-914 GRGERR
+914 
-920 SLLAFRF
+920 

>member
-21 DSYEIDLDLSGAVE
+21 DSYEIDLDLSGAQE

-42 TTVRFDSAES
+42 TTVRFDSAEA
-52 GVGSFIDLVA
+52 GAETFIDLVA
-62 PAVQEVVLNGDS
+62 PAVHEVVLNGHS
-74 LDPAEVFKDS
+74 LDVAAVFRDA
-84 RIELAGILEGRN
+84 RIALKHLEAGPNELK
-96 VLRVVA
+96 VVA
-102 DCAYTNTGEGLH
+102 DCDYTNTGEGLH
-114 RFVDPVDQQ
+114 RFVDPVDEQ

-161 TVISNSPTPEPKD
+161 TVVSNSPTPEPSG
-174 DVWEFE
+174 DVWVFE
-180 PTPRI
+180 PTPRM
-185 STYVTALILG
+185 STYITALIVG
-195 PYHSVHSVYEKDG
+195 PYHSVHSSYEGPGG

-237 FEWFQEKFD
+237 FDWFQEKFD
-246 YAYPFKKYDQL
+246 YAYPFAKYDQL

-288 AYEVRAETILH
+288 AYETRAETILH

-325 TYTSIACQSYAPGS
+325 TYTSIACQAYAENS

-368 MAQINDLDD
+368 MADIRDLDD

-389 GASVLKQLVAYVGED
+389 GASVLKQLVAYVGMD

-416 HAYGNTQLSDLL
+416 HAFGNTRLSDLL

-435 GRDLGT
+435 GRDLKT
-441 WSQKWLQT
+441 WSKKWLET
-449 AGINVLRPEIETDAN
+449 AGINVLRPVVDVDTS
-464 GVITSFAIRQEAP
+464 GRITSFAVKQEAP
-477 ALPAGAKGEPTLRP
+477 ALPASAKGEPTLRP
-491 HRIAVGLYDLD
+491 HRIAIGLYDLD
-502 DSAGGSGKLVRGER
+502 DESGKLLRTDRV
-516 IELDVDGELTEVAE
+516 ELDVDGELTAVDE
-530 LVGKRRPAVIL
+530 LVGRERPAVIL

-552 RLDEQSLAFVTE
+552 RMDAESLAFVTE
-564 HLGDFEASL
+564 HIGDFEASL
-573 PRALCWASAW
+573 PRALSWASAW

-589 ELAARDYLSLVL
+589 ELPTREYLSLVL
-601 SGIGKESDIGVV
+601 SGIAKESDIGVV
-613 QSLHRQVLT
+613 QSLHRQVKMAL
-622 AVELYADPNAR
+622 ELYAAPAR
-633 EALLTRWTDA
+633 REEALARWTEA
-643 TLAHLRSSAG
+643 TLTHLRAAEP

-660 WARAFAATARTPEQL
+660 WARAFAATARTEEQL
-675 DLLEGLLDGRESIE
+675 TLIEELLSGKQAIE
-689 GLAVDTELRWSFVQR
+689 GLAVDTELRWAFVHR
-704 LAAVGRFDEAEI
+704 LAATGRLDEAGI
-716 TSEYERDRTAAGERH
+716 TAELDRDKTAAGERH
-731 AATARAARPTE
+731 AASARAARPTA

-756 KLPNAV
+756 KLPNAI
-762 QEAVIGGFVQF
+762 QESVIGGFVQTD
-773 GQRELLAPYTEKY
+773 QRELLAPYTEKF

-792 VWDSR
+792 AWDSR

-810 PSVQVS
+810 PSLQVS
-816 ADTLAKTDEWLAS
+816 RSTLDATDTWLAS
-829 AEPSAAL
+829 ASPSAAL
-836 RRLISESRSGVERA
+836 RRLITESRAGVERA

-855 RHGGVGGDA
+855 ADA
-864 LRRGK
+864 
-869 MALPRARARKRRFRM
+869 
-884 EVSRSTG
+884 
-891 TAAPTGETTSP
+891 
-902 AAVARSGPRPHQ
+902 
-914 GRGERR
+914 
-920 SLLAFRF
+920 

>member
-14 RAKLLTV
+14 RAELLNV
-21 DSYEIDLDLSGAVE
+21 DSYEIDLDLSGAQE

-42 TTVRFDSAES
+42 TTVRFDVARTGAE
-52 GVGSFIDLVA
+52 SFIDLVA
-62 PAVQEVVLNGDS
+62 PAVHEVVLNGDR
-74 LDPAEVFKDS
+74 LDPAEVFADS
-84 RIELAGILEGRN
+84 RIALSGLLEGRN

-114 RFVDPVDQQ
+114 RFVDPVDEQ

-148 ATFQFTVKAPSGW
+148 ATFQFTVKAPEGW
-161 TVISNSPTPEPKD
+161 TVVSNSPTPEPRD
-174 DVWEFE
+174 NVWTFA

-185 STYVTALILG
+185 SSYITALIVG

-237 FEWFQEKFD
+237 FDWFQEKFD
-246 YAYPFKKYDQL
+246 YAYPFEKYDQL

-288 AYEVRAETILH
+288 AYELRAETLLH

-325 TYTSIACQSYAPGS
+325 TYTSIACQAAAPGS
-339 RWPHSWTTFANSMK
+339 SWPHSWTTFANSMK

-368 MAQINDLDD
+368 MADISDLDD

-404 EFFRGVQAYFKA
+404 EFFKGVQAYFKR
-416 HAYGNTQLSDLL
+416 HAFGNTRLSDLL

-435 GRDLGT
+435 GRDLKT
-441 WSQKWLQT
+441 WSKKWLET
-449 AGINVLRPEIETDAN
+449 AGINILRPEVATDAD
-464 GVITSFAIRQEAP
+464 GVITSFAVRQEAP

-491 HRIAVGLYDLD
+491 HRIAIGLYDLD
-502 DSAGGSGKLVRGER
+502 EAGKLVRTER
-516 IELDVDGELTEVAE
+516 VELDVDGELTAVPQ
-530 LVGKRRPAVIL
+530 LTGRPRPAVVL

-552 RLDEQSLAFVTE
+552 RLDEQSLAVVTE

-589 ELAARDYLSLVL
+589 ELATRDYLALVL

-613 QSLHRQVLT
+613 QSLHRQVKL
-622 AVELYADPNAR
+622 AVDLYADPAAR
-633 EALLTRWTDA
+633 EPLLTRWTDA
-643 TLAHLRSSAG
+643 TLAHLRAAEA

-675 DLLEGLLDGRESIE
+675 DLLEALLDGSQTVE
-689 GLAVDTELRWSFVQR
+689 GLVVDTELRWAFVER
-704 LAAVGRFDEAEI
+704 LAAVGRYDEAEI
-716 TSEYERDRTAAGERH
+716 AAEYERDRTAAGERH
-731 AATARAARPTE
+731 AATARAARPTQ
-742 EAKAEAWA
+742 EAKAEAWS
-750 SVVESD
+750 SVVDSD

-762 QEAVIGGFVQF
+762 QEAVIGGFVQTD
-773 GQRELLAPYTEKY
+773 QRELLAPYAERY
-786 FAAVKG
+786 FEIVKDA
-792 VWDSR
+792 WDSR
-797 SHEMAQQIAVGLY
+797 SHEIAQQIAIGLY
-810 PSVQVS
+810 PSLQIS
-816 ADTLAKTDEWLAS
+816 TGTLERTDAWLAS
-829 AEPSAAL
+829 AEPGAAL
-836 RRLISESRSGVERA
+836 RRLVSESRAGVERA
-850 LRAQA
+850 LKAQA
-855 RHGGVGGDA
+855 ADC
-864 LRRGK
+864 
-869 MALPRARARKRRFRM
+869 
-884 EVSRSTG
+884 
-891 TAAPTGETTSP
+891 AAG
-902 AAVARSGPRPHQ
+902 
-914 GRGERR
+914 
-920 SLLAFRF
+920 

>member
-14 RAKLLTV
+14 RAQLLTV
-21 DSYEIDLDLSGAVE
+21 DSYEIDLDLSGAQE

-42 TTVRFDSAES
+42 TTVRFDVAE
-52 GVGSFIDLVA
+52 GGAESFIDLVA
-62 PAVQEVVLNGDS
+62 PAVLEVTLNGDA

-84 RIELAGILEGRN
+84 RIALPGLLAGPN

-148 ATFQFTVKAPSGW
+148 ATFRFTVKAPTGW

-185 STYVTALILG
+185 STYITALIAG

-208 QSVPLGIYCRPSLA
+208 QTVPLGIYCRPSLA

-237 FEWFQEKFD
+237 FDWFQEKFD

-288 AYEVRAETILH
+288 AYETRAETILH

-325 TYTSIACQSYAPGS
+325 TYTSIACQAYAPGS

-368 MAQINDLDD
+368 MAEINDLDD

-389 GASVLKQLVAYVGED
+389 GASVLKQLVAYVGMD
-404 EFFRGVQAYFKA
+404 AFFQGVQAYFKA
-416 HAYGNTQLSDLL
+416 HAFGNTRLSDLL

-435 GRDLGT
+435 GRDLKS
-441 WSQKWLQT
+441 WSKAWLET
-449 AGINVLRPEIETDAN
+449 AGINILRPEIVTDAS
-464 GVITSFAIRQEAP
+464 GVITSFAVRQEAP

-491 HRIAVGLYDLD
+491 HRIAIGLYELD
-502 DSAGGSGKLVRGER
+502 DDSGKLVRDER
-516 IELDVDGELTEVAE
+516 IELDIDGELTDVPQ
-530 LVGKRRPAVIL
+530 LIGKRRPAVVL

-552 RLDEQSLAFVTE
+552 RLDTESLAFVTE
-564 HLGDFEASL
+564 HLGDFESSL

-589 ELAARDYLSLVL
+589 ELATSDYLSLVL

-613 QSLHRQVLT
+613 QSLQRQVKL
-622 AVELYADPNAR
+622 ALELYAAPAKR
-633 EALLTRWTDA
+633 ASLLTRWTEA
-643 TLAHLRSSAG
+643 TLEHLRAAAP

-660 WARAFAATARTPEQL
+660 WARAFAATARTDSEL
-675 DLLEGLLDGRESIE
+675 ALLEGLLTGSSTID
-689 GLAVDTELRWSFVQR
+689 GLAVDTELRWAFVQR
-704 LAAVGRFDEAEI
+704 LAAVGRFDEPEI
-716 TSEYERDRTAAGERH
+716 NAEYERDKTAAGERH
-731 AATARAARPTE
+731 ALTARASRPTA
-742 EAKAEAWA
+742 EAKAAAWS
-750 SVVESD
+750 SVIDSSD
-756 KLPNAV
+756 LPNAL
-762 QEAVIGGFVQF
+762 QEAVIGGFVQPE
-773 GQRELLAPYTEKY
+773 QRELLAPYTEKY
-786 FAAVKG
+786 FEVVKSI
-792 VWDSR
+792 WDSR
-797 SHEMAQQIAVGLY
+797 SHEIAQQVAVGLY
-810 PSVQVS
+810 PAIQVS
-816 ADTLAKTDEWLAS
+816 QSTLDATDAWLSS
-829 AEPSAAL
+829 AEPNAAL
-836 RRLISESRSGVERA
+836 RRLVSESRSGVERA
-850 LRAQA
+850 LKAQA
-855 RHGGVGGDA
+855 ADA
-864 LRRGK
+864 
-869 MALPRARARKRRFRM
+869 
-884 EVSRSTG
+884 
-891 TAAPTGETTSP
+891 
-902 AAVARSGPRPHQ
+902 
-914 GRGERR
+914 
-920 SLLAFRF
+920 

>member
-14 RAKLLTV
+14 RAQLLTV
-21 DSYEIDLDLSGAVE
+21 DSYEIELDLSGAQE

-42 TTVRFDSAES
+42 TTVRFDVSAEN
-52 GVGSFIDLVA
+52 GAESFIDLVA
-62 PAVQEVVLNGDS
+62 PAVHEVTLNGDS
-74 LDPAEVFKDS
+74 LDPAEVFADS
-84 RIELAGILEGRN
+84 RIALPGLLHGRN
-96 VLRVVA
+96 ILRVVA

-114 RFVDPVDQQ
+114 RFVDPVDDQ

-148 ATFQFTVKAPSGW
+148 ATFRFTVKAPEGW
-161 TVISNSPTPEPKD
+161 TVISNSPTPEPQD
-174 DVWEFE
+174 NVWAFE

-185 STYVTALILG
+185 SSYITALIVG

-222 EFLDSDAIFEVTRQG
+222 EYLDSDAIFEVTRQG

-246 YAYPFKKYDQL
+246 YAYPFEKYDQL

-325 TYTSIACQSYAPGS
+325 TYTSIACQAHAPGS
-339 RWPHSWTTFANSMK
+339 RWPHAWTTFANSMK

-368 MAQINDLDD
+368 MAEIRDLDD

-389 GASVLKQLVAYVGED
+389 GASVLKQLVAYVGMD
-404 EFFRGVQAYFKA
+404 EFFRGVQAYFKR
-416 HAYGNTQLSDLL
+416 HAFGNTRLSDLL

-435 GRDLGT
+435 GRDLKT
-441 WSQKWLQT
+441 WSEKWLQA
-449 AGINVLRPEIETDAN
+449 AGINVLRPEIETDAD
-464 GVITSFAIRQEAP
+464 GVVTSFAIRQEAP

-491 HRIAVGLYDLD
+491 HRIAVGLYELD
-502 DSAGGSGKLVRGER
+502 EASGKLVRRER
-516 IELDVDGELTEVAE
+516 IELDVDGELTAVPQ
-530 LVGKRRPAVIL
+530 LVGQRRPAVIL

-564 HLGDFEASL
+564 HLGDFESSL

-613 QSLHRQVLT
+613 QSLHRQVKL
-622 AVELYADPNAR
+622 AIDLYADPAAR
-633 EALLTRWTDA
+633 ETLLARWTDA
-643 TLAHLRSSAG
+643 TLAHLRAAAP

-675 DLLEGLLDGRESIE
+675 DVLDALLDGSQTIE
-689 GLAVDTELRWSFVQR
+689 GLVVDTELRWAFVQR

-716 TSEYERDRTAAGERH
+716 AGEYERDRTAAGERH
-731 AATARAARPTE
+731 AATARAARPTP

-750 SVVESD
+750 SVIDSD

-762 QEAVIGGFVQF
+762 QEAVIGGFVQTD
-773 GQRELLAPYTEKY
+773 QREVLAPYADRY
-786 FAAVKG
+786 FEVVKDI
-792 VWDSR
+792 WESR

-810 PSVQVS
+810 PTVQVS
-816 ADTLAKTDEWLAS
+816 RETLDKTDAWLAS
-829 AEPSAAL
+829 AGPNAAL
-836 RRLISESRSGVERA
+836 RRLVSESRAGVERA
-850 LRAQA
+850 LRAQRA
-855 RHGGVGGDA
+855 DA
-864 LRRGK
+864 
-869 MALPRARARKRRFRM
+869 
-884 EVSRSTG
+884 
-891 TAAPTGETTSP
+891 AAAGE
-902 AAVARSGPRPHQ
+902 
-914 GRGERR
+914 
-920 SLLAFRF
+920 

>member
-21 DSYEIDLDLSGAVE
+21 DSYEVDLDLSGAQE

-42 TTVRFDSAES
+42 TTVRFDSAET
-52 GVGSFIDLVA
+52 GAESFIDLVA
-62 PAVQEVVLNGDS
+62 PAVHEVTLNGDP

-84 RIELAGILEGRN
+84 RIALPGLLEGRN
-96 VLRVVA
+96 VVRVVA

-174 DVWEFE
+174 DVWVFE

-185 STYVTALILG
+185 STYITALIVG

-208 QSVPLGIYCRPSLA
+208 KSVPLGIYCRPSLA

-237 FEWFQEKFD
+237 FDWFQEKFD
-246 YAYPFKKYDQL
+246 YAYPFGKYDQL

-288 AYEVRAETILH
+288 AYELRAETILH

-325 TYTSIACQSYAPGS
+325 TYTSIACQAYHPDS

-368 MAQINDLDD
+368 MAEIRDLDD

-389 GASVLKQLVAYVGED
+389 GASVLKQLVAYVGMD
-404 EFFRGVQAYFKA
+404 EFFSGVQAYFKA
-416 HAYGNTQLSDLL
+416 HAFGNTRLSDLL
-428 GALEETS
+428 GALEQTS

-449 AGINVLRPEIETDAN
+449 AGINILRPEVETDAD

-477 ALPAGAKGEPTLRP
+477 ALPAGAQGEPTLRP

-502 DSAGGSGKLVRGER
+502 GGSGKLVRDER
-516 IELDVDGELTEVAE
+516 LELDVDGELTAVPQ
-530 LVGKRRPAVIL
+530 LVGRRRPDVVL

-552 RLDEQSLAFVTE
+552 RLDEDSLAFVTE
-564 HLGDFEASL
+564 HLGDFESSL

-589 ELAARDYLSLVL
+589 ELATRDYLALVL

-613 QSLHRQVLT
+613 QSLHRQVKL
-622 AVELYADPNAR
+622 AIELYADPTAR

-643 TLAHLRSSAG
+643 TLAHLRSAAAG
-653 GSDHQLA
+653 GDHQLA

-675 DLLEGLLDGRESIE
+675 DLLEALLEGRETIE
-689 GLAVDTELRWSFVQR
+689 GLAVDTELRWAFVQR

-716 TSEYERDRTAAGERH
+716 TAEYERDKTAAGERH
-731 AATARAARPTE
+731 AATARAARPSE

-762 QEAVIGGFVQF
+762 QEAVIAGFVQTD
-773 GQRELLAPYTEKY
+773 QRELLAPYTDKY
-786 FAAVKG
+786 FAVVKEI
-792 VWDSR
+792 WDTR
-797 SHEMAQQIAVGLY
+797 SHEIAQQVATGLY
-810 PSVQVS
+810 PGILVAQE
-816 ADTLAKTDEWLAS
+816 TLAKTDAWLAS

-836 RRLISESRSGVERA
+836 RRLVSESRSGVERA
-850 LRAQA
+850 LKAQA
-855 RHGGVGGDA
+855 ADA
-864 LRRGK
+864 Q
-869 MALPRARARKRRFRM
+869 A
-884 EVSRSTG
+884 T
-891 TAAPTGETTSP
+891 TA
-902 AAVARSGPRPHQ
+902 
-914 GRGERR
+914 
-920 SLLAFRF
+920 